1 MPTANQSAIGSSPK
15 DDVNINKLSSVR
27 EYSSLWNLTAMTVK
41 LLKQLLTRFQPVPG
55 FDTHSSQAQLKG

>member
-27 EYSSLWNLTAMTVK
+27 EYSSL
-41 LLKQLLTRFQPVPG
+41 
-55 FDTHSSQAQLKG
+55 